1 MASTIEL
8 EFYETFG
15 IPKEYVMYI
24 DMGDLDYRP
33 VEYRYRNLSA
43 LHQMALRED
52 YGIPESLSEFRKSGM
67 YREEYPKITSK
78 RILKLLAELNKAVKL
93 TTEWKTFARGT
104 TVSQLRN
111 EILQACIAN
120 EEAMYVG
127 VTKAFRDKE
136 QEDG

>member
-33 VEYRYRNLSA
+33 IEYRYRNLSA
-43 LHQMALRED
+43 LYRMALLGNYD
-52 YGIPESLSEFRKSGM
+52 IPESFKEFKKSKL
-67 YREEYPKITSK
+67 YSEEYPKITDK
-78 RILKLLAELNKAVKL
+78 RILKLLAELNKTVSL
-93 TTEWKTFARGT
+93 TGWETFARGT
-104 TVSQLRN
+104 TVIQLRN

-120 EEAMYVG
+120 AEAMYVG

-136 QEDG
+136 QGDG

>member
-1 MASTIEL
+1 MASSIEL

-15 IPKEYVMYI
+15 IPKEYVMDI

-43 LHQMALRED
+43 LHQIALQGND
-52 YGIPESLSEFRKSGM
+52 DVPENFKEFKKSKM
-67 YREEYPKITSK
+67 YREEYPKITDR
-78 RILKLLAELNKAVKL
+78 RILKLLAELNKTVSL
-93 TTEWKTFARGT
+93 TKWKTFACGT
-104 TVSQLRN
+104 TVIQLRN